1 MNKENT
7 PTPEQ
12 TTKFNQHIKKA
23 INTWADICLNMDA
36 DNVSKQFNYNKHD
49 LVGAT
54 LIFQHVFYNIAIKNG
69 LIASEETGD
78 MVGNTMHDFIE
89 KFTGIDMRKIYE
101 D

>member
-7 PTPEQ
+7 PTSEQ
-12 TTKFNQHIKKA
+12 ISEFNRHIKDG
-23 INTWADICLNMDA
+23 IRQWSDMCLTFDA
-36 DNVSKQFNYNKHD
+36 DNVSKQFNYDKHD

-54 LIFQHVFYNIAIKNG
+54 LIFQHVFYNIGIKNG